1 MLQLFC
7 YLSYFESKFSWDS
20 DFIFEKF
27 KIIKSKSEIKFENQ
41 KILKDLSSAVALWTE
56 DNGLY
61 SFAHRSLQ
69 EYFASLFVKQMTLES
84 KEIVYKKI
92 LSRFKRNHFLFETD
106 NFLSLLEE
114 MDELEFNKLY
124 HLPLLLQIRD
134 LLDFSSSKSLYLS
147 FLRSSFSKIR
157 VDDEYKIVGGEVGN
171 GYSKLASFK
180 INYLHK
186 LHSVIAEAI
195 KNINKENL
203 SQEKAIDGGIHWE
216 LLLLNELPKEFVD
229 TTYEEVLRLANL
241 YKKYLFKEI
250 EKTESFIEKSEKNDI
265 DFADLI

>member
-84 KEIVYKKI
+84 K
-92 LSRFKRNHFLFETD
+92 
-106 NFLSLLEE
+106 
-114 MDELEFNKLY
+114 
-124 HLPLLLQIRD
+124 
-134 LLDFSSSKSLYLS
+134 
-147 FLRSSFSKIR
+147 
-157 VDDEYKIVGGEVGN
+157 
-171 GYSKLASFK
+171 
-180 INYLHK
+180 
-186 LHSVIAEAI
+186 
-195 KNINKENL
+195 
-203 SQEKAIDGGIHWE
+203 
-216 LLLLNELPKEFVD
+216 
-229 TTYEEVLRLANL
+229 
-241 YKKYLFKEI
+241 
-250 EKTESFIEKSEKNDI
+250 
-265 DFADLI
+265 